1 MAASPILES
10 YASDA
15 RRFDELLSSD
25 GSIRPHWQPLIG
37 RLAANW
43 PEGARQGAEL
53 ARQLIVEN
61 GVTYNVYADPQG
73 KDRPWALDALPFVFN
88 SDEWQAV
95 ERGVMQRAEVLDAM
109 LADFYGPQRLLG
121 DGIVPTELV
130 FGHPNFLPAC
140 RGSIAPGQRWLHLY
154 AADLARA
161 PDGQWRVLADR
172 TQTPSGAGY
181 ALENREIIAR
191 VYPDQ
196 IRELGVRPVS
206 RFFTQFRESLLSMAS
221 DEEAPLVVVL
231 TSGPLNE
238 TYFEHAYLSRQLG
251 VPLVEGSDLTVRDD
265 TVYLKT
271 LTGLKRVHSIL
282 RRLDDDF
289 CDPLELRSDSALG
302 IPGLLNAV
310 RARRVV
316 IANGLGSGV
325 LESAAWLGFI
335 PGVAQ
340 WLNSEALSL
349 PCVPTWWCGERPALE
364 YVIRHLDRLVVK
376 STFPNQSFEPVFGR
390 DLDTKA
396 RAALLERIRMR
407 PHAYVAQE
415 QIALSQVPV
424 CQPDTTT
431 PADGATSLAARA
443 MSIRVYAIADGDRY
457 RVLPGGLAR
466 IAMDKRQD
474 IVSTQSGGGSKDV
487 WVLGGSSTEQ
497 AITRNS
503 IARAS
508 ARYDDVPS
516 RVVENLFWLGRYA
529 ERCED
534 KARLLRATLG
544 VRTDPFLWERAIDA
558 CTQFGLGKDPTTA
571 LSDKNTSVGLP
582 SDVGRLIWC
591 ATQVRSRLSVEHW
604 RTIGTVQRQIQR
616 SANERRDQV
625 SGVDRILLTLIA
637 LAGFLYDDMAQDD
650 GWRLMVLG
658 RKLERLQ
665 FLCELLGNR
674 LSSTAAPTQGE
685 LEWLLE
691 ITGSTIAYRSRY
703 RSVPRLALVLDL
715 LVRDDSNAHAV
726 VFQWRAIHTA
736 LEQLAQS
743 LGNSIEDTLFPS
755 IHHLIESDLG
765 TLEGDGSGAMYA
777 RHALAESLAAVKQGT
792 AQLSDGLSLRHFTHM
807 DLYAVSA

>member
-15 RRFDELLSSD
+15 RRFDELLAAD
-25 GSIRPHWQPLIG
+25 GSIRPHWQPLID
-37 RLAANW
+37 RLAASW

-88 SDEWQAV
+88 SDDWQAI
-95 ERGVMQRAEVLDAM
+95 ERGVKQRALVLDAM
-109 LADFYGPQRLLG
+109 LADFYGPQRLLAN
-121 DGIVPTELV
+121 GIVPTELV

-140 RGSIAPGQRWLHLY
+140 RGSIAQGQRWLHLY

-191 VYPDQ
+191 VFPDQ
-196 IRELGVRPVS
+196 IRELGVRPIS
-206 RFFTQFRESLLSMAS
+206 RFFTQFRESLLSLAV
-221 DEEAPLVVVL
+221 DEDAPLVVVL

-251 VPLVEGSDLTVRDD
+251 VPLVEGGDLTVRDD
-265 TVYLKT
+265 TVFLKT

-316 IANGLGSGV
+316 IANALGSGV
-325 LESAAWLGFI
+325 LESAAWLGFV

-340 WLNSEALSL
+340 WLSSENLLL
-349 PCVPTWWCGERPALE
+349 PCVPTWWCGERPALD
-364 YVIRHLDRLVVK
+364 YVIRHLDRLLVK
-376 STFPNQSFEPVFGR
+376 SAFPNQSFEPVFGR
-390 DLDTKA
+390 DLDAKA
-396 RAALLERIRMR
+396 RAAMLERIRKR

-424 CQPDTTT
+424 CQSD
-431 PADGATSLAARA
+431 ASALSAGA
-443 MSIRVYAIADGDRY
+443 MSIRVYAVADGDGY

-466 IAMDKRQD
+466 ISMDSPQD
-474 IVSTQSGGGSKDV
+474 IVSTQRGGGSKDV
-487 WVLGGSSTEQ
+487 WVLGSSSTEQ
-497 AITRNS
+497 AIARNFGTRT
-503 IARAS
+503 A

-544 VRTDPFLWERAIDA
+544 VRTDPLLWENAITA
-558 CTQFGLGKDPTTA
+558 CTRFGLGEDPAHALTDKDA
-571 LSDKNTSVGLP
+571 VVGLP
-582 SDVGRLIWC
+582 SDVARLTWC

-604 RTIGTVQRQIQR
+604 RTIGTVERQMQRA
-616 SANERRDQV
+616 ANERRDQ
-625 SGVDRILLTLIA
+625 SSAVDRILLTLIA
-637 LAGFLYDDMAQDD
+637 LAGFVYDDMAQND
-650 GWRLMVLG
+650 GWRLMVIG
-658 RKLERLQ
+658 RRLERLQ
-665 FLCELLGNR
+665 FLCELLGDR
-674 LSSTAAPTQGE
+674 LSSSIAPTQGE

-703 RSVPRLALVLDL
+703 RSAPRLALVLDL
-715 LVRDDSNAHAV
+715 LIRDDSNAHAV
-726 VFQWRAIHTA
+726 VFQWRAIHAA

-743 LGNSIEDTLFPS
+743 LGNSTDDTLYPS
-755 IHHLIESDLG
+755 IHRLIESDLG
-765 TLEGDGSGAMYA
+765 SLEGDGTGAVYA
-777 RHALAESLAAVKQGT
+777 RNALADSLAAVKQGT